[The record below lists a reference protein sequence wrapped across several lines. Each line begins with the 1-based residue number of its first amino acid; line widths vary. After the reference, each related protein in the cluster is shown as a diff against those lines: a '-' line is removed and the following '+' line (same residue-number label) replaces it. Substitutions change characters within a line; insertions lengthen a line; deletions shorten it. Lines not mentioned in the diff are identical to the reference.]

1 MTVAGRLARHTGTN
15 ALHGLVAAA
24 CGVAIAGLMFRR
36 LGTEYGIA
44 ALVTNG
50 MIQLNLLEEG
60 VGTFVVTEVSRQVR
74 GATGAGW
81 SEEELRRLGA
91 ALATYL
97 LGTAALAPTFGGA
110 VWWLLVGRP
119 DAAVLG
125 LCGGVGLAAICL
137 ANLMT
142 KLLEGREDYVLLRLV
157 QSGTNLLRVAGV
169 AVLYVLEASSIVA
182 YILWFVLTYVLL
194 ALVLAHHVHGRIPG
208 GLLRAARSAGPQDYR
223 SMGRYARP
231 LLVAKGAAVVSYR
244 LDLWIVQTLAG
255 SVAST
260 AYAMADALAS
270 LAVRAI
276 DAFRAGL
283 LPVSVS
289 SWRNDDSDWVRDF
302 ALRTSKASVVL
313 VGSVCV
319 AMAAALDPLL
329 VLWFGEAPPTALIS
343 ARLLLLFVA
352 LTAFRSALQA
362 ILAGQHQFHRLQIHF
377 LAAAALNFVVSVA
390 ATAAWGGWGAALGT
404 ALAGIYLLAASLYAA
419 AHALRLPRD
428 LLARRLLLPGL
439 FALGCGVAAGS
450 LAQFGGP
457 AWMQVLTRGLIAVA
471 TFAAVAWWQL
481 LAVDERAWVLSA
493 MAGRLRK

>member
-1 MTVAGRLARHTGTN
+1 VTVAGRLARHTGTN

-24 CGVAIAGLMFRR
+24 CGIVIAGLMFRR

-50 MIQLNLLEEG
+50 MIQLNLFEEG

-74 GATGAGW
+74 GVTGAGW
-81 SEEELRRLGA
+81 SDEELRRLGA
-91 ALATYL
+91 AMSTYL
-97 LGTAALAPTFGGA
+97 LGTVALAPVFGGA
-110 VWWLLVGRP
+110 VWWLLAGRP
-119 DAAVLG
+119 DAVVLG

-137 ANLMT
+137 ASLIT
-142 KLLEGREDYVLLRLV
+142 KLLEGREDYVLLRLS
-157 QSGTNLLRVAGV
+157 QSGVNFLRVAGV
-169 AVLYVLEASSIVA
+169 VVLFVLESRSIVA
-182 YILWFVLTYVLL
+182 YVAWFVLTYVLL
-194 ALVLAHHVHGRIPG
+194 ALVVARHAYDLIPG

-223 SMGRYARP
+223 RMGRYARP
-231 LLVAKGAAVVSYR
+231 LMLAKGAAVVSYR

-255 SVAST
+255 PVAST
-260 AYAMADALAS
+260 AYAMADALSS

-289 SWRNDDSDWVRDF
+289 SWREDDRGWVRDF
-302 ALRTSKASVVL
+302 ALRTSKASVML

-362 ILAGQHQFHRLQIHF
+362 ILAGQHQFDRLQAHF
-377 LAAAALNFVVSVA
+377 LIAALLNFMISVT

-404 ALAGIYLLAASLYAA
+404 ALAGVYLLAASLHAA
-419 AHALRLPRD
+419 SHALQLPQG
-428 LLARRLLLPGL
+428 LLARRLVLPGL
-439 FALGCGVAAGS
+439 FALACGIAAGGLAHFGGPTWMQAMTRGFVAAG
-450 LAQFGGP
+450 
-457 AWMQVLTRGLIAVA
+457 
-471 TFAAVAWWQL
+471 TFAAVAWRQL
-481 LAVDERAWVLSA
+481 LAADERAWVLSVA
-493 MAGRLRK
+493 AGRLRK